1 MFTFKQFTIHQDAC
15 AMKVGTD
22 GVLLGAWCPVEH
34 ALRVL
39 DIGTGTGL
47 IALMIAQRAP
57 KALIEAVELDEKA
70 AEQARYN
77 VSLTPFDERVKVVT
91 GSIQMFAETNQ
102 GVYDVIVCNPP
113 YYVDSLKSPNNS
125 RTQARHA
132 DTLTHDDLLLAANK
146 LLSEQGTLN
155 VILPTVEADMLI
167 EKSKQFGF
175 TLALCTQVL
184 PTPQS
189 PVKRKLMSF
198 VRGESS
204 LVETQLVIEID
215 RHVYTD
221 EYKLLTKDFYLKF

>member
-34 ALRVL
+34 AVRVL

-113 YYVDSLKSPNNS
+113 YFVDSLKSPNNS

-132 DTLTHDDLLLAANK
+132 DTLTHDDLLEAVHK
-146 LLSEQGTLN
+146 LLSEQGALN
-155 VILPTVEADMLI
+155 VILPTVEADLFN
-167 EKSKQFGF
+167 EKAKQLWFA
-175 TLALCTQVL
+175 LALCTHVL

>member
-1 MFTFKQFTIHQDAC
+1 
-15 AMKVGTD
+15 
-22 GVLLGAWCPVEH
+22 
-34 ALRVL
+34 
-39 DIGTGTGL
+39 
-47 IALMIAQRAP
+47 MIAQRAP

-77 VSLTPFDERVKVVT
+77 VSLTPFNERVKVVT
-91 GSIQMFAETNQ
+91 GSIQVFAETNQ
-102 GVYDVIVCNPP
+102 GLYDVIVCNPP
-113 YYVDSLKSPNNS
+113 YFVDSLKSPNNS

-132 DTLTHDDLLLAANK
+132 DTLTQDDLLESVHK

-204 LVETQLVIEID
+204 LVETQLVIETD
-215 RHVYTD
+215 RHLYTD

>member
-1 MFTFKQFTIHQDAC
+1 M
-15 AMKVGTD
+15 
-22 GVLLGAWCPVEH
+22 
-34 ALRVL
+34 
-39 DIGTGTGL
+39 
-47 IALMIAQRAP
+47 
-57 KALIEAVELDEKA
+57 
-70 AEQARYN
+70 
-77 VSLTPFDERVKVVT
+77 
-91 GSIQMFAETNQ
+91 
-102 GVYDVIVCNPP
+102 
-113 YYVDSLKSPNNS
+113 DSLKSPNNS
-125 RTQARHA
+125 RTQARHT
-132 DTLTHDDLLLAANK
+132 DTLTQDDLLLAANK

-155 VILPTVEADMLI
+155 VILSTVEADMFI

-175 TLALCTQVL
+175 TLELCTQVL

>member
-34 ALRVL
+34 AVRVL

-57 KALIEAVELDEKA
+57 KAFIEAVELDEKA

-113 YYVDSLKSPNNS
+113 YFVDSLKSPNNS

-132 DTLTHDDLLLAANK
+132 DTLTHDDLLEAAHK
-146 LLSEQGTLN
+146 LLSEQGALN
-155 VILPTVEADMLI
+155 VILPTVEADILI
-167 EKSKQFGF
+167 EKAKQWF

-198 VRGESS
+198 VRGASS
-204 LVETQLVIEID
+204 LVETQLVIETD

>member
-34 ALRVL
+34 AVRVL

-77 VSLTPFDERVKVVT
+77 VSLTPFNERVKVFT
-91 GSIQMFAETNQ
+91 SSIQVFAETNQ

-113 YYVDSLKSPNNS
+113 YFVDSLKSPNNS

-132 DTLTHDDLLLAANK
+132 DTLTQDDLLEAVHK

-155 VILPTVEADMLI
+155 VILPTVEADMLL
-167 EKSKQFGF
+167 EKAKQWF
-175 TLALCTQVL
+175 TLALCTHVL
-184 PTPQS
+184 PTSQS

-204 LVETQLVIEID
+204 LVETQLVIETD
-215 RHVYTD
+215 RHLYTD